1 VALNLYLDDC
11 SNSDLLAVL
20 LHQAGHTVKRPN
32 DPDVNLL
39 GEDDDVHLAFAANKG
54 LAIIT
59 KNPADFLDLHNANRQ
74 HGGILA
80 VHQDNHPTRDMSDA
94 EIVKAI
100 KNLEEASNLGGDPV
114 PGMYHILNNWRY

>member
-1 VALNLYLDDC
+1 MALNLYLDDC

-54 LAIIT
+54 LAIQLNRFAHGVHAYFVT
-59 KNPADFLDLHNANRQ
+59 GARPA
-74 HGGILA
+74 
-80 VHQDNHPTRDMSDA
+80 S
-94 EIVKAI
+94 
-100 KNLEEASNLGGDPV
+100 
-114 PGMYHILNNWRY
+114 